1 MTTSKMITADV
12 MSRAVTSL
20 KDILVDPD
28 YPSGSRER
36 APLVTYETK
45 YCEWHEAY
53 TWRCYCAKEIDVEV
67 RVYLK

>member
-1 MTTSKMITADV
+1 MTTK
-12 MSRAVTSL
+12 L
-20 KDILVDPD
+20 KDILIDPD

-36 APLVTYETK
+36 APLVMYETK

-53 TWRCYCAKEIDVEV
+53 TWRCYCPEEVDVEV